1 MCLALVVAMLR
12 STSSPR
18 AVLIIVL
25 FLFLATP
32 FTPLVDNIAPNAEAS
47 GVARHVYEFSNG
59 NEEYIALYQGANP
72 DVGSSISIP
81 KGALVTDVTMTLSGA
96 SSTGWSDF
104 SDELRDDWI
113 EGDASS
119 TDSRSDELTLAMSN
133 TTIDFFA
140 HGNDAYENPS
150 STAWLDNGSYA
161 IRQPH
166 TSNATESRFSQQV
179 LKTSNS
185 LTANSQG
192 AMLKHHDWL
201 FMSTWSSSN
210 FNNIVQR
217 MYTNN
222 ITRESTIHLEQNGC
236 QLPQKHSSSYYGMWG
251 FRDWALSDDERLFAI
266 LSGYKYTYSSTAP
279 TTYHRVLEFDVSRDD
294 VWTCMDS
301 YDVSPQFGE
310 YTAIAYDTSD
320 DTFWIVHNAQRRIVN
335 YDFEGN
341 GQYTRSQ
348 EMYSY
353 SSSAGSAYECGKS
366 SQQVRGLE
374 MKDNTFFM
382 RCQEGSVYNDK
393 DQLEAWSISGS
404 STSLVPQ
411 SGTRDLSSLGYGLQ
425 YDGKRF
431 ITVDSGYSTWS
442 SSTLYYREYGTGWLY
457 ETTPAPGTTEWFG
470 PVTITGEDVLSVNMK
485 TYSSAQSIGDRV
497 DYWVSADNGTHW
509 VPVESNSTIHFDY
522 PGNELVWKAKL
533 IGSTAVSWWVELEY
547 STEYESSGSW
557 TSPHKQ
563 TGTKVGKVRPVW
575 VADVPTETGLTVMV
589 SNNNGSTWENA
600 TNGQELSF
608 PGDDAGQIL
617 KYAVFFTTTDS
628 SLTPKLD
635 EFTLFYEEGYPD
647 RPQID
652 VGNDNIWDWRS
663 ILFLNE
669 SSVEVSDESELGV
682 EVSAVPSLVQAFN
695 DFIPENG
702 EGTVNVPIAVK
713 AASPGRVKIS
723 NIDIAYTMQTRGI
736 DASLEGGILSPDGV
750 YRNLNVQVAHG
761 DNVNRVS
768 KAIIQLNNSNGENPS
783 FQWVNGDVCSVNS
796 DGGGL
801 VSFDVANCTSVEGID
816 GRLTISVPVE
826 VMWEWDDEPSTE
838 ALITVEDPLG
848 VQVNAWETEDFGLKV
863 ENDIQLDALQVMD
876 EDGRQLFVGD
886 WMRGGNNLSFTG
898 QIHFQ
903 DSSLSPL
910 AGQFDIRVL
919 GQNVTYDG
927 DPIGEPTI
935 LAQEANPG
943 FGAYN
948 ITFQSPIESAPGG
961 MVFYVEAVN
970 LPNGSTFSNPG
981 YNTIRLILDGN
992 SPLVIS
998 ATPMDMEE
1006 VHAANAGSGQPIS
1019 IKIQDS
1025 VDPPVQITLNYWV
1038 GCRASQNIGCTD
1050 YNFDGLPQADE
1061 YEITTFSSPETI
1073 PGGLNIF
1080 EGTIDDSMLRHGN
1093 KVSFFVSGQDAQNN
1107 AIAMGGGPVCPG
1119 QSSGDVCGFRPGEVA
1134 PDWDADLVTYT
1145 IREEFQPEIDAT
1157 NSTILGHDDRKPLH
1171 PGVQYVAQI
1180 SLSDG
1185 NGWQDI
1191 NYIQYALGGSFD
1203 DDDTSIFISLE
1214 EGDDGTPEAVMESG
1228 GDGLAVSNLYSS
1240 VITSEENDS
1249 FIIIRAQFQLTWTF
1263 SEEFDTNGEEFFI
1276 PKIRVTDLPCREGET
1291 APCNLVEA
1299 GMGNDYWSL
1308 DNDFRFDA
1316 EQGKIRA
1323 IELRDGTNHYNEENQ
1338 ESIIGAG
1345 QALRVTGRVLFSE
1358 DETPAPAGAFDV
1370 AFGDYDNTW
1379 TTSPREDGEFS
1390 LDLLVPSVRSGYLD
1404 LGLTLQ
1410 DLPGLAEDESPRT
1423 PRVRLAVDSESPTIS
1438 SVSLGGII
1446 PGGDISI
1453 GEAHNLLIQLETLD
1467 DHGFDRFD
1475 PASLHY
1481 RVRAGEA
1488 EISRG
1493 SVPLPETTP
1502 FGEQFFWTG
1511 YLDLTDGG
1519 ATTLLPSYLVDVWVS
1534 GSDAAG
1540 NPYATTGNSIDNPV
1554 ATWNLAL
1561 LGPSIDIFA
1570 ESTIVQWNKPTP
1582 IAGEDVSLQ
1591 VSVENT
1597 GGRGNVSFVL
1607 QRFEQGGYWADIGR
1621 EDLQANA
1628 GATLQVSLTE
1638 QSSMII
1644 GSSTDYRLLA
1654 LIDGVELDRR
1664 NLEPLIVKED
1674 TKRGGEAFAQ
1684 DVSEQRL
1691 SVVMYIIAIISLSAM
1706 MWMLIIFRRMQAE
1719 DLSLPEDQTS
1729 IVKEEMDTKAIP
1741 EITNPEPAQLP
1752 SSIPAPAGLAIPP
1765 GLVLPTP
1772 QPAVAQEAP
1781 QEVETEQRDAPTDP
1795 RGYPPVP
1802 PTGLPEGWTQSQWDH
1817 YGWKYLDSM
1826 N

>member
-1 MCLALVVAMLR
+1 MAR
-12 STSSPR
+12 SVSSAR
-18 AVLIIVL
+18 GILLIVL

-59 NEEYIALYQGANP
+59 NDEYIALYQGANP

-81 KGALVTDVTMTLSGA
+81 KGAKVTDVSMTLSGA
-96 SSTGWSDF
+96 SSTGWSDIV
-104 SDELRDDWI
+104 DNNRDDWI
-113 EGDASS
+113 EGEISS
-119 TDSRSDELTLAMSN
+119 TDSRSDDLTLAMAN
-133 TTIDFFA
+133 MTVDFFP
-140 HGNDAYENPS
+140 HGNSAVEDSS

-166 TSNATESRFSQQV
+166 TSNATENRFSQQL
-179 LKTSNS
+179 LKSSNS

-222 ITRESTIHLEQNGC
+222 ITRESTIHLDQNGC

-266 LSGYKYTYSSTAP
+266 LSGYKYTYSSSAP

-310 YTAIAYDTSD
+310 YTAIAYDASD
-320 DTFWIVHNAQRRIVN
+320 DTFWIVHNAQRRVVN

-341 GQYTRSQ
+341 GQFTRSQ
-348 EMYSY
+348 QMYSY
-353 SSSAGSAYECGKS
+353 SSTGGSVYECGKTN
-366 SQQVRGLE
+366 QQVRGLE
-374 MKDNTFFM
+374 MRDSTFYM

-411 SGTRDLSSLGYGLQ
+411 TGTRDLSSLGYGLQ

-442 SSTLYYREYGTGWLY
+442 SSTLYYREYGTGWTY
-457 ETTPAPGTTEWFG
+457 QTTPAPGTTEWFG
-470 PVTITGEDVLSVNMK
+470 PVTKTGDDVLSVNMK

-522 PGNELVWKAKL
+522 PGKELVWKAKL

-547 STEYESSGSW
+547 STEYEASGSW
-557 TSPHKQ
+557 VSPHKQ

-575 VADVPTETGLTVMV
+575 VADVPAGTDVNVMV
-589 SNNNGSTWENA
+589 SNNNGTTWEDA
-600 TNGQELSF
+600 SNGQELSF

-617 KYAVFFTTTDS
+617 KYAVFLSTTDS
-628 SLTPKLD
+628 FLTPKVS

-652 VGNDNIWDWRS
+652 VGDDNIWDWRS

-669 SSVEVSDESELGV
+669 SAVQVSDESEVGV
-682 EVSAVPSLVQAFN
+682 DVSAAPSLVQAFN

-723 NIDIAYTMQTRGI
+723 NIDISYTMQTRAI
-736 DASLEGGILSPDGV
+736 DASLEGGILSPDGI
-750 YRNLNVQVAHG
+750 YRNLKVNVAHG

-768 KAIIQLNNSNGENPS
+768 KAIIQLNNTNGVNPS
-783 FQWVNGDVCSVNS
+783 FQWLNGDICSVNS

-801 VSFDVANCTSVEGID
+801 VNFDVNNCTSTEGLD
-816 GRLTISVPVE
+816 GRLSITVPLE
-826 VMWEWDDEPSTE
+826 VNWDWDDEPSTE

-848 VQVNAWETEDFGLKV
+848 VQVTAWETENFGLKV
-863 ENDIQLDALQVMD
+863 ENDIQLDALQVTS
-876 EDGRQLFVGD
+876 EDGRSLYNGDFV
-886 WMRGGNNLSFTG
+886 RGGKNLSFTG

-910 AGQFDIRVL
+910 AGQFDLRIL
-919 GQNVTYDG
+919 GQNVTFDG
-927 DPIGEPTI
+927 DPIREPVI

-948 ITFQSPIESAPGG
+948 ITFQSPIESEPGG

-981 YNTIRLILDGN
+981 YNSIKFILDGN
-992 SPLVIS
+992 SPLVID
-998 ATPMDMEE
+998 ATPMDMQEK
-1006 VHAANAGSGQPIS
+1006 HASSPGSGQPVS

-1025 VDPPVQITLNYWV
+1025 VEPPNQITMNYW
-1038 GCRASQNIGCTD
+1038 IGCKASENMGCHD

-1061 YEITTFSSPETI
+1061 YEILTFSSPEI
-1073 PGGLNIF
+1073 LPGGLNIF
-1080 EGTIDDSMLRHGN
+1080 EGVIDDSMLRHGK
-1093 KVSFFVSGQDAQNN
+1093 KVSFFVTGQDSKGNE
-1107 AIAMGGGPVCPG
+1107 IAMGGSPVCPA
-1119 QSSGDVCGFRPGEVA
+1119 QSSGTACGFRPGEVA
-1134 PDWDADLVTYT
+1134 PDWDADLVTYI
-1145 IREEFQPEIDAT
+1145 IREEFEPVIDAT

-1171 PGVQYVAQI
+1171 PGIQYVAQI

-1185 NGWQDI
+1185 NGWEDI

-1214 EGDDGTPEAVMESG
+1214 EGLDGEPVAVMESG

-1240 VITSEENDS
+1240 VITSEDNDS
-1249 FIIIRAQFQLTWTF
+1249 IIVIRAQFQLTWTF
-1263 SEEFDTNGEEFFI
+1263 SESFDTNGETFFI
-1276 PKIRVTDLPCREGET
+1276 PKMRVTDLPCREGET
-1291 APCNLVEA
+1291 TPCNQVEA

-1316 EQGKIRA
+1316 QPGKIRA

-1370 AFGDYDNTW
+1370 AFGDYDNSW
-1379 TTSPREDGEFS
+1379 TTSPRDDGEFS

-1423 PRVRLAVDSESPTIS
+1423 PRVRLAVDSENPTIGS
-1438 SVSLGGII
+1438 INLGGIS
-1446 PGGDISI
+1446 PDGDISI
-1453 GEAHNLLIQLETLD
+1453 GEAHDLLIQLETND
-1467 DHGFDRFD
+1467 DHGFDKFD

-1493 SVPLPETTP
+1493 SVTLPDTTP

-1511 YLDLTDGG
+1511 NLDLTDGG
-1519 ATTLLPSYLVDVWVS
+1519 ATTLLPSYFVDVWVS

-1540 NPYATTGNSIDNPV
+1540 NPYVTQGNSLLEPV
-1554 ATWNLAL
+1554 ATWKLAL
-1561 LGPSIDIFA
+1561 LGPSFDIFS
-1570 ESTIVQWNKPTP
+1570 ESSMVKWDKPTP
-1582 IAGEDVSLQ
+1582 VAGEEVTLT
-1591 VSVENT
+1591 VSVENE

-1607 QRFEQGGYWADIGR
+1607 QRFENGGYWADIDR
-1621 EDLQANA
+1621 VDIQANA
-1628 GATLQVSLTE
+1628 GAVLQATLTE
-1638 QSSMII
+1638 EASTIVS
-1644 GSSTDYRLLA
+1644 SSTDYRLLA
-1654 LIDGVELDRR
+1654 LIDNVELDRR
-1664 NLEPLIVKED
+1664 NLEPLIVKEE
-1674 TKRGGEAFAQ
+1674 TKRGSEAFTQ
-1684 DVSEQRL
+1684 DVSDQKL
-1691 SVVMYIIAIISLSAM
+1691 SVIMYIVAIVSLSAM
-1706 MWMLIIFRRMQAE
+1706 MWMLIIYRRMQAE
-1719 DLSLPEDQTS
+1719 DEIAEDQTS
-1729 IVKEEMDTKAIP
+1729 IVKQEMDGKALP
-1741 EITNPEPAQLP
+1741 EIKTPVINQAQTPLPA
-1752 SSIPAPAGLAIPP
+1752 PP
-1765 GLVLPTP
+1765 GLVVPPGVTLPAPQVTAPTP
-1772 QPAVAQEAP
+1772 APAPAPAP
-1781 QEVETEQRDAPTDP
+1781 QVQDVKDSDDP
-1795 RGYPPVP
+1795 RGNPPLP
-1802 PTGLPEGWTQSQWDH
+1802 PTGLPEGWTAEQWNH
-1817 YGWKYLDSM
+1817 YGWKYLDSQ